1 MLGTHTIEQSSIGN
15 LHYRKL
21 VHVLC
26 FCSRIS
32 SIAHL
37 QVGLADFEPMS
48 MLILVSDAFSLEDD
62 RVAIPPPSSDN
73 RLGRLAGERSGKAT
87 LFGPLDRDIF
97 LLDADNIVLSPVL
110 SRDLGDSCGIILERR
125 RGLSIRKGPMADFR
139 LPLLLAPTIFGV
151 PGMRFAGLLGAF
163 EILTASELLPLLEAV
178 GDGALFILR
187 FDKGDT
193 RKGDDCSSSVSVRL
207 PSADPP
213 ERERDLKNPGF
224 K

>member
-1 MLGTHTIEQSSIGN
+1 MLGTHTIELRSIGN

-97 LLDADNIVLSPVL
+97 LLDSLSP
-110 SRDLGDSCGIILERR
+110 SSFRR
-125 RGLSIRKGPMADFR
+125 PSHVRSKVKRRVI
-139 LPLLLAPTIFGV
+139 
-151 PGMRFAGLLGAF
+151 
-163 EILTASELLPLLEAV
+163 AV
-178 GDGALFILR
+178 DAR
-187 FDKGDT
+187 
-193 RKGDDCSSSVSVRL
+193 V
-207 PSADPP
+207 
-213 ERERDLKNPGF
+213 
-224 K
+224 